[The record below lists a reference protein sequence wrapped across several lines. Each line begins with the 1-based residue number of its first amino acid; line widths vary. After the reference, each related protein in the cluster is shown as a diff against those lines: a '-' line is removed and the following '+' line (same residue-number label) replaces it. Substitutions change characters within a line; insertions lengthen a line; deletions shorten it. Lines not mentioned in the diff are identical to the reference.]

1 MTQPATTPAPID
13 TADLS
18 YEYNSFLV
26 GFVVT
31 NKADGRKLECKF
43 QCNANGKYVLTHDF
57 YENASLHDFRDS
69 NDIITMTN
77 WLRSQPEI
85 GDLERKYTRIMNH
98 AVACCEF
105 GKLFTQYGEVT
116 LEEIERV
123 YQLTRPNNITHGVTP
138 FKAGDS
144 VYCLYLGGGIY
155 DINVHDKDPRCL
167 VVGDGNACEMNEYHT
182 NLCDAFSNGIQMV
195 YLATPENYK
204 ILSTSFPHMRFEPP
218 LMWLLNNTFNAIKNK
233 VNNEKWLADLD
244 WQMDKDALNE
254 LLLMKLDMS
263 KNTDKALYTILMSG
277 Y

>member
-1 MTQPATTPAPID
+1 MTQPATMPAPIN

-26 GFVVT
+26 GFVIS
-31 NKADGRKLECKF
+31 NKVDERKLECKF

-57 YENASLHDFRDS
+57 FENASLHDFTDS
-69 NDIITMTN
+69 NDIITMVN
-77 WLRSQPEI
+77 WLRSKPEI
-85 GDLERKYTRIMNH
+85 SDLERKYTRIAHN
-98 AVACCEF
+98 VAAYYKF
-105 GKLFTQYGEVT
+105 DQLLTKYGEVPF
-116 LEEIERV
+116 EEIERI
-123 YQLTRPNNITHGVTP
+123 YQLTRPDDTKPSATP

-155 DINVHDKDPRCL
+155 DINVHDKEPRCL
-167 VVGDGNACEMNEYHT
+167 VVGDGNACEMNECHT

-244 WQMDKDALNE
+244 WKMDKDALNE

-263 KNTDKALYTILMSG
+263 KNTDKALYTILMGG